1 MVKLLACFLALGFV
15 LLLAA
20 APRASAENLPVSVD
34 RYSEAC
40 LKAGG
45 GIDNGLNN
53 SGTGTL
59 YCLWPQRRDGTECK
73 VGSNQVNIC
82 SIRCS
87 TDACYAANPI
97 KERPVWPLSGG
108 PSRRKLLAPTDT
120 LAPATAAPVN

>member
-1 MVKLLACFLALGFV
+1 MVKLPACVLLLSFV

-20 APRASAENLPVSVD
+20 VPRASAENLPVTVD

-40 LKAGG
+40 LKTGG
-45 GIDNGLNN
+45 GIDNGLN
-53 SGTGTL
+53 SGGTGTL

-73 VGSNQVNIC
+73 VGSYQVNIC

-87 TDACYAANPI
+87 TEACYAANPI
-97 KERPVWPLSGG
+97 KERPIWPLNGG

-120 LAPATAAPVN
+120 LAPGTLAPVN

>member
-1 MVKLLACFLALGFV
+1 MVKLSACFLVLGFA

-34 RYSEAC
+34 RYNEAC

-45 GIDNGLNN
+45 
-53 SGTGTL
+53 GTGTL

-73 VGSNQVNIC
+73 VGSYQVNIC

-87 TDACYAANPI
+87 TDSCYAANPI
-97 KERPVWPLSGG
+97 KEQPTWPLSGG

>member
-1 MVKLLACFLALGFV
+1 MVRHLACSVVLGFI

-20 APRASAENLPVSVD
+20 APRTAAENLPVGVD

-45 GIDNGLNN
+45 GIDNGLN
-53 SGTGTL
+53 SGGTGTL

-87 TDACYAANPI
+87 TEACYAANPI
-97 KERPVWPLSGG
+97 KDRPNWPLNGG
-108 PSRRKLLAPTDT
+108 PSRRKLLAPTNT
-120 LAPATAAPVN
+120 LTPGTAAPVN

>member
-1 MVKLLACFLALGFV
+1 MVKHLACFLLLGCI

-20 APRASAENLPVSVD
+20 ASRASAENLPVTVD

-40 LKAGG
+40 LKVGG
-45 GIDNGLNN
+45 GIGNGLNG

-59 YCLWPQRRDGTECK
+59 YCLWPERRDGTECK
-73 VGSNQVNIC
+73 VGSYQVNIC

-87 TDACYAANPI
+87 SEACYAANPI
-97 KERPVWPLSGG
+97 KERPIWPLSGG

-120 LAPATAAPVN
+120 LAPGTLAPVN